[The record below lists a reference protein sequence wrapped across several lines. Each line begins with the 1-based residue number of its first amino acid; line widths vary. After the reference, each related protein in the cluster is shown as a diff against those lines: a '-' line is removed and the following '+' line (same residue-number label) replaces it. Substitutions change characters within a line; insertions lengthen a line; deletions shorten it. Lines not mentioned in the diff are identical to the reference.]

1 MFKNHVHLFEFTAW
15 SCSNAFSYVH
25 IYMGKVYGGKRNFVM
40 RYIRDHGNK
49 GQCNYES

>member
-1 MFKNHVHLFEFTAW
+1 MYIYLNLPHDL
-15 SCSNAFSYVH
+15 AFSYVH
-25 IYMGKVYGGKRNFVM
+25 VYMGKVYGGKRNFVM